1 MRHLED
7 VLLEYEF
14 GHNMVGMTVIS
25 TKDQNDNPINA
36 MLQLSM
42 LEEPATK
49 DRPIEE
55 IEEYSKIILTFPTKA
70 AVQAIINCL
79 EECKKHVPC

>member
-1 MRHLED
+1 MKHLED

-14 GHNMVGMTVIS
+14 GNNMIGMTVIS

-36 MLQLSM
+36 MLQLCW
-42 LEEPATK
+42 LEEPPTEDK
-49 DRPIEE
+49 PLGK
-55 IEEYSKIILTFPTKA
+55 IEEYSKTILTFPTKA
-70 AVQAIINCL
+70 AVQAIIDCL